1 MVDVTQAVNST
12 IDLETVLTTIVAN
25 ATQLSNTEAGA
36 IYVLDEQHK
45 EFQLRATYGMSAELI
60 AAARDMHDEISDGIG
75 LLAETHAPRQP
86 PHLRDLPHHP
96 LNAFI

>member
-12 IDLETVLTTIVAN
+12 IDLETVLTTIGAN

-45 EFQLRATYGMSAELI
+45 EFQLRATYGMSEELI
-60 AAARDMHDEISDGIG
+60 AAGRGMHAERSEARGR
-75 LLAETHAPRQP
+75 LAETHGPIQHP
-86 PHLRDLPHHP
+86 DLRELPHKP
-96 LNAFI
+96 VNASI